1 MQIGFAPRASTLIL
15 HVIMKTLV
23 IIALCLASAGT
34 ASANDPFGWLIAPF
48 RNMMGSQF
56 RQVNPWGYQG
66 ALAASR
72 SIPPQVRNSWGNNY
86 RVMTPYQA
94 ELNYWRSMPPEVR
107 NNIARQQ
114 QQWQQQQNA
123 ARYYNPPVNVVPQCS
138 PNPLPF
144 FRR

>member
-1 MQIGFAPRASTLIL
+1 
-15 HVIMKTLV
+15 MKTIV

-34 ASANDPFGWLIAPF
+34 ASASDQLGWLFAPF
-48 RNMMGSQF
+48 RNIVGSQI
-56 RQVNPWGYQG
+56 RQASPWGYQG

-72 SIPPQVRNSWGNNY
+72 SIPPQVRNSWGSSY

-123 ARYYNPPVNVVPQCS
+123 ARYYNPPVNVVPQCP